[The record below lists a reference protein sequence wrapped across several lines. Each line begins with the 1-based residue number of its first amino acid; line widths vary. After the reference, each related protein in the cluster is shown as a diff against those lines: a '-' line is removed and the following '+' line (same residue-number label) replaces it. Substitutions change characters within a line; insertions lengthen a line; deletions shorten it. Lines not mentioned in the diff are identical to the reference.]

1 MQYAHKNI
9 VRLFPLKAEKK
20 DEISAFYLQLKFRLS
35 HYKQNEGGTFVFPPL
50 IFNSVVYQSSD
61 PLSKYLPGTIVQT
74 SLWLSF
80 Q

>member
-35 HYKQNEGGTFVFPPL
+35 HYKQNEGGERLFPP
-50 IFNSVVYQSSD
+50 
-61 PLSKYLPGTIVQT
+61 P
-74 SLWLSF
+74 
-80 Q
+80 